1 MRYLLDANVVVWL
14 LETPERIAPPAMNA
28 LLNPSNELIVSTASL
43 LELTSKASA
52 GRLDFDAEAYGK
64 LDQIVRWLPVE
75 AHHAWR
81 VRSLPPI
88 HKDPFDR
95 IIVAQAIEDD
105 LTVVTGDRVLAD
117 YGVSVLLT

>member
-64 LDQIVRWLPVE
+64 LDQIELHAEAFELDADVAPETPFVARTRVE
-75 AHHAWR
+75 
-81 VRSLPPI
+81 
-88 HKDPFDR
+88 
-95 IIVAQAIEDD
+95 E
-105 LTVVTGDRVLAD
+105 
-117 YGVSVLLT
+117 